1 MRQLNVN
8 VTPEFEQDLRQ
19 FMRQRSLARK
29 TDAIRLAL
37 HEAAAGEGAG
47 REHDY
52 RSWLGLG
59 LRAPLRRKL
68 RFHSEDELWS

>member
-19 FMRQRSLARK
+19 LMRQRNLARK

-37 HEAAAGEGAG
+37 HEAVTREAAG
-47 REHDY
+47 RERDY

-59 LRAPLRRKL
+59 LRAPLRRKP
-68 RFHSEDELWS
+68 RFRSEDQLWS